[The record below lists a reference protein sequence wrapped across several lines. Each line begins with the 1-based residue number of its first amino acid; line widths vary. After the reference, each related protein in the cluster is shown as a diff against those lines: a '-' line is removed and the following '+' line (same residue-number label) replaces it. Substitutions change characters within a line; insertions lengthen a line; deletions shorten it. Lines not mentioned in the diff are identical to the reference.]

1 MLILGEVTGW
11 HGTFSY
17 SDSYLGKK
25 VKGVEVAS
33 RLLTEIQ
40 MISAENPAYFV
51 FYEHIVSQS
60 HPKIDE
66 VYAYRVHKRLYKSG
80 TLSPERMNGNPLL
93 ARKLIWHRSSFSEVS
108 RRQFPDGSSY
118 G

>member
-1 MLILGEVTGW
+1 MVQGKVV
-11 HGTFSY
+11 
-17 SDSYLGKK
+17 DSAFL
-25 VKGVEVAS
+25 A
-33 RLLTEIQ
+33 EIRK
-40 MISAENPAYFV
+40 ISPHNPAYFV
-51 FYEHIVSQS
+51 FYEHITSQS

-66 VYAYRVHKRLYKSG
+66 VYAYRMHKLLYKSG

-93 ARKLIWHRSSFSEVS
+93 ARKLIWHKSSFSEVS